1 MYVVLMTPTQG
12 VGDNYPHFM
21 THHQDIIKRLKTIEG
36 HLRKVREMVEE
47 DAYCV
52 DVIHQSSAVQQAL
65 RKVDELVLEHHLRTC
80 VVKHMKAGETD
91 RATREILSV
100 FHRQPR

>member
-1 MYVVLMTPTQG
+1 
-12 VGDNYPHFM
+12 M
-21 THHQDIIKRLKTIEG
+21 THHHQEIVKRMKTIEG

-65 RKVDELVLEHHLRTC
+65 RKVDELLLDHHLRTC
-80 VVKHMKAGETD
+80 VAKHMKAGETD
-91 RATREILSV
+91 RATKEILSV
-100 FHRQPR
+100 FKQQSR